1 MIYKVS
7 RLLITILFAVGSFTL
22 CNTLTAERVTWPLE
36 VQWSVLILSAIIGGL
51 IGFSIAPWIFKQV
64 VQFTSWVETYLY
76 KIPTQ
81 DIISGAIGV
90 IIGLIIATLLGL
102 SFSKIPIVGPYFPLV
117 FSLVLG
123 YLGWSVGV
131 KKKEELFALFSFFP
145 RLIKDKG
152 QSSGSGKEEICKI
165 LDTSVIIDGRIADI
179 CKTGFIDG
187 TLVIPSFVLEELRH
201 IADSSDLLKRNRG
214 RRGLDILN
222 KIRKELDI
230 KVNIYED
237 NFSDLEEV
245 DSKLVRLAQKLG
257 AQIIT
262 NDFNLNKVAQLQGV
276 KVLNINDL
284 ANAVKP
290 VVLPGE
296 EMMVQV
302 IKEGKEMGQGVGYLD
317 DGTMIVVENG
327 RKLIGETVRVVVTSV
342 LQTSAGR
349 MIFAKLKNDGKETR
363 HRSLEQGEYQCVT

>member
-1 MIYKVS
+1 MLYKIS
-7 RLLITILFAVGSFTL
+7 RFLIMLLAAVGSFTL
-22 CNTLTAERVTWPLE
+22 CNSLLGPGLTWPIE
-36 VQWSVLILSAIIGGL
+36 VEWAVLGLSTIIGGVL
-51 IGFSIAPWIFKQV
+51 GFAIAPWLIRQV
-64 VQFTSWVETYLY
+64 VQFTRWVEAGLHR
-76 KIPTQ
+76 IPTH
-81 DIISGAIGV
+81 DIVSGAIGT
-90 IIGLIIATLLGL
+90 IIGLIIAALLGF
-102 SFSKIPIVGPYFPLV
+102 SFSKVPIVGPFFPLV
-117 FSLVLG
+117 FSVILG

-131 KKKEELFALFSFFP
+131 KNKDDILAAFSAIP
-145 RLIKDKG
+145 RLGKDK
-152 QSSGSGKEEICKI
+152 QSTSSAASDSNKI

-187 TLVIPSFVLEELRH
+187 TLIIPGFVLEELRH

-222 KIRKELDI
+222 KIRKELDV
-230 KVNIYED
+230 KVRIVEED
-237 NFSDLEEV
+237 FPDLDEV
-245 DSKLVRLAQKLG
+245 DSKLVRLAQHMG
-257 AQIIT
+257 GQIVT

-296 EMMVQV
+296 EMTVQV

-317 DGTMIVVENG
+317 DGTMIVIENG
-327 RKLIGETVRVVVTSV
+327 KKLMGDTINVVVTSV

-349 MIFAKLKNDGKETR
+349 MIFAKPKEER
-363 HRSLEQGEYQCVT
+363 RESHNIDKWSKVNSNV